1 MEKARWTE
9 FNETTSSVHKS
20 HIAHAHTHKPLQWLC
35 MWSHARFIA
44 SRTQWPTKVCVILHI
59 SSGTYMPFRSFF
71 DNSSLF
77 CCFYF
82 IFLPF
87 PCRVIAARRA
97 GRHSAEQIMR
107 RAHINTHK
115 CICCHAFS
123 IYWPAIPKGKY
134 PQAASSIASPPLAVS
149 ICCAIAAVRVR
160 LTMIERLGISGNS
173 HPHWHSLRICKL
185 SSLFVCKCVHGA
197 AGCTATFLHTI
208 YQLFRAF
215 LATMNSEMLQA
226 PLNCRTCTYV
236 CA

>member
-107 RAHINTHK
+107 HTNAFAVMHLVFTGLQFQRENTRKLH
-115 CICCHAFS
+115 
-123 IYWPAIPKGKY
+123 
-134 PQAASSIASPPLAVS
+134 QASPRRRHCRRSLCQFVARLPL
-149 ICCAIAAVRVR
+149 CASAWQWLSAWESAATV
-160 LTMIERLGISGNS
+160 THID
-173 HPHWHSLRICKL
+173 
-185 SSLFVCKCVHGA
+185 
-197 AGCTATFLHTI
+197 ATFLHTI